1 MVAKWILQLQTLLP
15 PTILFRKK
23 ENVSFPSSQK
33 CWASSCLDQISS
45 YVHFWISHCNWTS
58 YVYTDWKIG
67 VGISLDFMEI
77 VPWTRVSPPKCLP
90 AMQWGVHDSLST
102 YPHLFNMPIGS
113 FLIVKVSSLLYRKIA
128 HNQQSKGSILQSI
141 QKCWAL
147 NIWGVSLSIQ
157 GWELTDKC
165 FCLSSPKQTALTHF
179 IRLLRICHRLE

>member
-1 MVAKWILQLQTLLP
+1 MFFFFTILSALFSSTISFIFRLTFLMVAKWILQLQTLLP

-128 HNQQSKGSILQSI
+128 HNQQSKGS
-141 QKCWAL
+141 L
-147 NIWGVSLSIQ
+147 NSMAVEVHFPIAPAFFWMFLASL
-157 GWELTDKC
+157 KR
-165 FCLSSPKQTALTHF
+165 F
-179 IRLLRICHRLE
+179 